1 MEEKLKEVLY
11 RLLAIKEVAK
21 ELHYAFVKEYALHLL
36 YDRIASDADSLSD
49 RLTEIGL
56 LGKGLRAPSAA
67 ERLNGA
73 EKLIPQNGDGI
84 SLKDLCVETMYFL
97 EGIKADRGTNA
108 VLDAIAE
115 KMRESIALL

>member
-1 MEEKLKEVLY
+1 MEEKIKEVLY

-21 ELHYAFVKEYALHLL
+21 ELHYDFAKDYALHLL
-36 YDRIASDADSLSD
+36 YDRIADGLDGLSD

-56 LGKGLRAPSAA
+56 LGKGVSAPSAV
-67 ERLNGA
+67 ERLSRA
-73 EKLIPQNGDGI
+73 EKMVLKSDKDA
-84 SLKDLCVETMYFL
+84 LKDLCVELAYFV

>member
-21 ELHYAFVKEYALHLL
+21 ELHYDFIKDYALHLL

-56 LGKGLRAPSAA
+56 LGKGASAPSAV
-67 ERLNGA
+67 ERLSRA
-73 EKLIPQNGDGI
+73 EKMVLKTDRNA
-84 SLKDLCVETMYFL
+84 LKDLCVELAYFV

>member
-11 RLLAIKEVAK
+11 RLIAIKEVAK
-21 ELHYAFVKEYALHLL
+21 ELHYDFIKDYALHLL
-36 YDRIASDADSLSD
+36 YDRIANDLDGLSD
-49 RLTEIGL
+49 SLTEIGL
-56 LGKGLRAPSAA
+56 LGKGASAPSAV
-67 ERLNGA
+67 ERLSRA
-73 EKLIPQNGDGI
+73 EKMVLKSDRDA
-84 SLKDLCVETMYFL
+84 LKDLCVELAYFV

>member
-21 ELHYAFVKEYALHLL
+21 ELHYDFIKDYALHLL

-56 LGKGLRAPSAA
+56 LGKGASAPSAV
-67 ERLNGA
+67 ERLSRA
-73 EKLIPQNGDGI
+73 EKMVLKTDRDA
-84 SLKDLCVETMYFL
+84 LKDLCVELAYFV

>member
-21 ELHYAFVKEYALHLL
+21 ELHYDFIKDYALHLL

-56 LGKGLRAPSAA
+56 LGKGASAPSAV
-67 ERLNGA
+67 ERLSRA
-73 EKLIPQNGDGI
+73 EKMVLKTDRDA
-84 SLKDLCVETMYFL
+84 LKDLCVELAYFV

-108 VLDAIAE
+108 VLDAISE

>member
-21 ELHYAFVKEYALHLL
+21 ELHYDFIKDYALHLL

-56 LGKGLRAPSAA
+56 LGKGSSAPSAV
-67 ERLNGA
+67 ERLSRA
-73 EKLIPQNGDGI
+73 EKMVLKADRNA
-84 SLKDLCVETMYFL
+84 LKDLCVELAYFV